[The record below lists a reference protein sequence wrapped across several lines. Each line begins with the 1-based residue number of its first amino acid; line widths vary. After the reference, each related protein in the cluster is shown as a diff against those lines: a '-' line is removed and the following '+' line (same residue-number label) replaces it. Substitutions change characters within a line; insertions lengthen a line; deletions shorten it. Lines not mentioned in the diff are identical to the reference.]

1 MPGTTTSALTP
12 PPIRT
17 KWSLGGPLSSEV
29 VFEVSNAV
37 DIVVLLV

>member
-1 MPGTTTSALTP
+1 MRMPGTTTSALTP
-12 PPIRT
+12 PPS
-17 KWSLGGPLSSEV
+17 KGPLSSEV